1 ALRTEPRLMQVL
13 IRRLL
18 CVFMGG
24 ILANVPEA
32 ALTAEPTKPDQALE
46 ARIQAVIPDVERY
59 ISSGMKAFDV
69 PGLGIGI
76 IANDKLVYGK
86 GFGVPVTQA
95 AAQSGRRQCSRS
107 AQPPKVFSLR
117 LSL

>member
-1 ALRTEPRLMQVL
+1 VSLNA
-13 IRRLL
+13 
-18 CVFMGG
+18 
-24 ILANVPEA
+24 PEA
-32 ALTAEPTKPDQALE
+32 GLAAEPPKPDQALE

-86 GFGVPVTQA
+86 GFGVRSKSGGGAVETQTVF
-95 AAQSGRRQCSRS
+95 QIGS
-107 AQPPKVFSLR
+107 ATKGFLATTLAIMVDRGSFKWDDRVVDLYTD
-117 LSL
+117 